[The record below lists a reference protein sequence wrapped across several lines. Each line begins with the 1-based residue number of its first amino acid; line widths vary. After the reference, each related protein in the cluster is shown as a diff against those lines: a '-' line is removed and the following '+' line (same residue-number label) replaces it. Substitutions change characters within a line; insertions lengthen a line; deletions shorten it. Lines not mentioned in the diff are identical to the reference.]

1 MEGGEKRNRN
11 EPSRPG
17 QCRET
22 KDGSTQTDCRIQGHG
37 PRLSKVNLFTL
48 LSLWM
53 EMFPREEERRKKRTA
68 ARSVW
73 GQASL
78 KSGITAE

>member
-22 KDGSTQTDCRIQGHG
+22 KDGSTQTDCRIQGEPDGEEKRDG
-37 PRLSKVNLFTL
+37 PAALLPGNVSNLLMFDEPKRHCCL
-48 LSLWM
+48 L
-53 EMFPREEERRKKRTA
+53 
-68 ARSVW
+68 
-73 GQASL
+73 
-78 KSGITAE
+78 